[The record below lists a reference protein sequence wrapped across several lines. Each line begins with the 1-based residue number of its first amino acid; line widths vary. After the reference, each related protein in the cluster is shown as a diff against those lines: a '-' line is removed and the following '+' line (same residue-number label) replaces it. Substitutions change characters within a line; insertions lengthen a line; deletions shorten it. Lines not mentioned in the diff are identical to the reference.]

1 MSYMKDKKKDVQSF
15 NWSKIPEGC
24 KNCLNWVNGVSWKGI
39 RWWVDSRMCEAEI
52 LKGMWIDHENVC
64 LKITY
69 AWRQSCSGVEDRIIG
84 EEEIEVLE
92 KSPIWISQSTRK
104 ITGVLVATVI
114 VSMKLNPSSDIGS
127 NLSGKE
133 RECYGLW

>member
-1 MSYMKDKKKDVQSF
+1 M
-15 NWSKIPEGC
+15 
-24 KNCLNWVNGVSWKGI
+24 
-39 RWWVDSRMCEAEI
+39 
-52 LKGMWIDHENVC
+52 
-64 LKITY
+64 
-69 AWRQSCSGVEDRIIG
+69 EDRIIG
-84 EEEIEVLE
+84 GDEFEVLE
-92 KSPIWISQSTRK
+92 KSPIWILKSTRK